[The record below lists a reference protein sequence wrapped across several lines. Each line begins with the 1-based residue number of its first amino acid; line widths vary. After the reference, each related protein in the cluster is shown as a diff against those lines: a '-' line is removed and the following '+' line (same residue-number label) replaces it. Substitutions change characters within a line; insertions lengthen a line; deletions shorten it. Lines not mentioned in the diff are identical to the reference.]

1 MTTVIINKH
10 LCLHI
15 SKYIKFLSFEVEMC
29 MRDCEPMKHSLI
41 SRSLSQSAG
50 VIQDV

>member
-15 SKYIKFLSFEVEMC
+15 SKYIKFLSSEVEMC

-50 VIQDV
+50 VILGV